1 MTNQFTF
8 FWNANSPFSQFY
20 PTKFQIDNKEF
31 NCAEQF
37 MMYSKAITFNDYD
50 IADKILEEQRPEK
63 QKKLGRLVDN
73 FDPIKWNNIAEHI
86 VYQGNYAKF
95 TQNTNL
101 LEKLFLTDKS
111 ELVEV
116 NPSDTIWGIG
126 LPPNNPQIYDK
137 RKWRGQNK
145 LGIIL
150 TKLREDL
157 KQENKYIKLI
167 NNIKRQ

>member
-8 FWNANSPFSQFY
+8 FWNENSPFSQFY

-50 IADKILEEQRPEK
+50 IAGKILEEQKPGK

-73 FDPIKWNNIAEHI
+73 FDPIKWNDIAEQI

-95 TQNTNL
+95 TQNIDL

-126 LPPNNPQIYDK
+126 LPPNNPKIYDK

-157 KQENKYIKLI
+157 KQSKRYKTLI
-167 NNIKRQ
+167 NKINKL